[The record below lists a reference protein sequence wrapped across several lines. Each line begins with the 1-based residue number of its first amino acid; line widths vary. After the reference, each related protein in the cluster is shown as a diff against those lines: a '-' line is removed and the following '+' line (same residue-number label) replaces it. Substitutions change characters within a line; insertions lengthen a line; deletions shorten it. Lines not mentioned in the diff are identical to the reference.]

1 MQRIGCSFGVLEY
14 KTHSIPTM
22 GVSNS
27 DSDLEPI
34 KLVEEMA
41 KEYNNHYCYFFHL
54 FILLKNK

>member
-1 MQRIGCSFGVLEY
+1 MQRLGFSFGVLEY
-14 KTHSIPTM
+14 KTSSIPTM
-22 GVSNS
+22 GASNS
-27 DSDLEPI
+27 GPHLEPI